1 MTQQLKCCVPYT
13 VISCILF
20 YVLGVIQ
27 VTYDCQYLM
36 FLKIDVDIFSV
47 HLLLSCTN
55 ITMHW
60 DDSCWDGAFVGIIFT
75 ENLAHAR

>member
-47 HLLLSCTN
+47 HLLLSCSICMT
-55 ITMHW
+55 IQCVSWRLVLDVAWPTVL
-60 DDSCWDGAFVGIIFT
+60 A
-75 ENLAHAR
+75 NLFK